1 MYRPLELF
9 IGLRY
14 LRAKHANR
22 FVSFISLASILGIG
36 VGVCVLIAV
45 ISIMNGFG
53 DDLRDRLLSLN
64 AHVTV
69 RAARGSI
76 TDWERVRDLARA
88 RPGVIGAAPFVEGEG
103 MLANGPNL
111 SGVQIQG
118 VLPAEETSVSEIADQ
133 LEEGSISSLE
143 PGTNNILL
151 GDLLAQFAEARVG
164 DHVNVLVPRV
174 TAGGNVTPRIER
186 FRITGIFQSGP
197 QEHDALRALVHIS
210 DASALFGQPAGATG
224 VRLRLAD
231 LMQAATVAKDLGAA
245 LGDDYRV
252 TDWTEEQA
260 SIFRALRIEKTM
272 MFVILLLAVMVAA
285 FNIVAT
291 LVMVVTEKRADI
303 AILRTLG
310 LEPRAV
316 QRVFV
321 VQGVII
327 GLVGTVVGVALG
339 VAFASNVET
348 LVPRLENLLGVKLIP
363 ADVFYLTQVPSDLRW
378 PEVGVIAAVAF
389 GLTALA
395 TLYPA
400 RRAAAIHP
408 AEALRY
414 D

>member
-69 RAARGSI
+69 RAARGRLA
-76 TDWERVRDLARA
+76 DWQHVRDLALA
-88 RPGVIGAAPFVEGEG
+88 RPGVLGAAPFVEGEG

-118 VLPAEETSVSEIADQ
+118 VLPAEETSVSEIEDQ
-133 LEEGSISSLE
+133 LEEGTLASLE
-143 PGTNNILL
+143 PGSNNILL

-164 DHVNVLVPRV
+164 DHVNVLVPRA

-186 FRITGIFQSGP
+186 FRITGVFQSGP
-197 QEHDALRALVHIS
+197 QEHDALRALVHLA
-210 DASALFGQPAGATG
+210 DAAALFGQDAGVTG

-231 LMQAATVAKDLGAA
+231 LMRATAVAKDLGAA
-245 LGDDYRV
+245 LGDEYRV
-252 TDWTEEQA
+252 SDWTQEQA
-260 SIFRALRIEKTM
+260 GIFRALRIEKTM

-316 QRVFV
+316 QRIFV
-321 VQGVII
+321 VQGVVI
-327 GLVGTVVGVALG
+327 GLVGTVVGVGLG

-348 LVPRLENLLGVKLIP
+348 LVPRLETLLRVKLIP

-378 PEVGVIAAVAF
+378 PEVAIIAGVAF
-389 GLTALA
+389 TLTTLA

>member
-1 MYRPLELF
+1 
-9 IGLRY
+9 
-14 LRAKHANR
+14 
-22 FVSFISLASILGIG
+22 
-36 VGVCVLIAV
+36 
-45 ISIMNGFG
+45 
-53 DDLRDRLLSLN
+53 
-64 AHVTV
+64 
-69 RAARGSI
+69 
-76 TDWERVRDLARA
+76 VRDLALA
-88 RPGVIGAAPFVEGEG
+88 RPGVVGAAPFVEGEG

-133 LEEGSISSLE
+133 LEEGKLASLQ
-143 PGTNNILL
+143 PGSNNILL

-174 TAGGNVTPRIER
+174 TAGGYVMPRIER
-186 FRITGIFQSGP
+186 FHITGIFQSGP
-197 QEHDALRALVHIS
+197 QEHDALRALVHMS
-210 DASALFGQPAGATG
+210 DAAALFRQEAGVTG
-224 VRLRLAD
+224 VRIRLAD

-245 LGDDYRV
+245 LGDGYRV
-252 TDWTEEQA
+252 SDWTEEQA
-260 SIFRALRIEKTM
+260 SIFRALRIEKSM

-291 LVMVVTEKRADI
+291 LVMVVTEKRSDI

-316 QRVFV
+316 QRIFV
-321 VQGVII
+321 VQGIVI
-327 GLVGTVVGVALG
+327 GLLGTIVGVALG

-348 LVPRLENLLGVKLIP
+348 LVPRLEDVLGVKLIP
-363 ADVFYLTQVPSDLRW
+363 ADVFYLTPVPSDLRW
-378 PEVGVIAAVAF
+378 PEVAIIAGTAFALTVI
-389 GLTALA
+389 A

-400 RRAAAIHP
+400 RRAAGIHP

>member
-1 MYRPLELF
+1 MYRPLEIY

-22 FVSFISLASILGIG
+22 FVSFISLASIIGIG

-53 DDLRDRLLSLN
+53 NDLRDRLLSLD

-69 RAARGSI
+69 RAAHGSLH
-76 TDWERVRDLARA
+76 DWERVRDLART

-103 MLANGPNL
+103 MIANGPNL
-111 SGVQIQG
+111 SGVQVQG
-118 VLPAEETSVSEIADQ
+118 VLPQEETTVSEITDQ
-133 LEEGSISSLE
+133 LEDGALTSLE
-143 PGTNNILL
+143 PGSHSILL
-151 GDLLAQFAEARVG
+151 GDVLAQFAEARVG
-164 DHVNVLVPRV
+164 DHLNVLVPRA
-174 TAGGNVTPRIER
+174 AGGTVVPRLER
-186 FRITGIFQSGP
+186 FTVTGIFRSGP
-197 QEHDALRALVHIS
+197 QERDTLRAYVHLS
-210 DASALFGQPAGATG
+210 DAAALFGGESGVSG
-224 VRLRLAD
+224 VRLRLVD
-231 LMQAATVAKDLGAA
+231 FMEATTIAKDLGGA
-245 LGDDYRV
+245 LGERYRV
-252 TDWTEEQA
+252 TDWTQEQA
-260 SIFRALRIEKTM
+260 SIFRALRIEKAM

-291 LVMVVTEKRADI
+291 LVMVVQEKRSDI

-310 LEPRAV
+310 LEPGAV
-316 QRVFV
+316 LRIFV
-321 VQGVII
+321 VQGVVI
-327 GLVGTVVGVALG
+327 GLIGTLVGVVLG

-348 LVPRLENLLGVKLIP
+348 LVPRLESLLGVKLIP

-378 PEVGVIAAVAF
+378 PEVAIIAAVAF
-389 GLTALA
+389 ALTALA

-400 RRAAAIHP
+400 RRAAATHP